1 MNFVELSKSSVD
13 YGRKLVDSALAGAR
27 DGEEDFFKE
36 KPQARYFTESARQA
50 LTPTVIG
57 ACIGVVGGYLGNKRR
72 SPSRAVACGLLG
84 SAIGFCAGMAWE
96 SRELTARV
104 ASSSWKSISK
114 ARDTHWFE
122 KNPIDYA

>member
-27 DGEEDFFKE
+27 NGEEEFFKE
-36 KPQARYFTESARQA
+36 KPQARYFTESVQQA
-50 LTPTVIG
+50 LAPAVIG
-57 ACIGVVGGYLGNKRR
+57 ACIGLLGGYLGNERR
-72 SPSRAVACGLLG
+72 SPARAVACGFLG
-84 SAIGFCAGMAWE
+84 GAIGFCAGVAWE
-96 SRELTARV
+96 SRKLTARV

-114 ARDTHWFE
+114 TRDTHWFE